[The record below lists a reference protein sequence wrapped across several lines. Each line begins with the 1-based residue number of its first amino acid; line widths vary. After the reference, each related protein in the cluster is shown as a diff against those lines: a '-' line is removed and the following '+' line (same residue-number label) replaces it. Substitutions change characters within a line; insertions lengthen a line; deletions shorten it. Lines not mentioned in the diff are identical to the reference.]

1 MCVLCRCLSLRLLWS
16 VWPLGQVDPSGTY
29 FGWKAT
35 AIGKNHINAKV

>member
-1 MCVLCRCLSLRLLWS
+1 MCVLCRCLSLRLLLS
-16 VWPLGQVDPSGTY
+16 VLPLGQVDPSGTY